1 MSQTSP
7 SGRSAEES
15 LPSQAHP
22 GSPWEGLTGRG
33 DGVLRRYR
41 HLLPLTDATPLFTL
55 GEGDTPLVRSVR
67 LEGDV
72 GCAALYFKLESCNP
86 SGSFKDRGMVVAVA
100 KAVEQGDNAVL
111 CASTGNTSSS
121 AAAYAAH
128 CGLQAYV
135 VVPHGRIAEG
145 KLAQTIAHGARIIA
159 IDGNFDDALRLARE
173 ITDRHPIALVN
184 SVNPHRIEG
193 QKTAAFEIVDVL
205 GDAPDELCLPVGNA
219 GNITAYWRGFVEYYQ
234 REQSGRKP
242 RVWGFQAAGAAPLV
256 LGEPVAEPQTVA
268 SAIRIGN
275 PASWRT
281 AIAARDESEGD
292 IQSVTDEEIL
302 AAYRRLA
309 QEEGIFC
316 EPASAAGVAG
326 LLKITSGGV
335 DLSGKTVVCIITG
348 TGLKDPERAMAEFA
362 PELHPLSPDLATI
375 EREMG
380 WA

>member
-1 MSQTSP
+1 MSPASPTSKP
-7 SGRSAEES
+7 VPDRDLSAENSPGRAES
-15 LPSQAHP
+15 A
-22 GSPWEGLTGRG
+22 GRG
-33 DGVLRRYR
+33 LGVLRRYR
-41 HLLPLTDATPLFTL
+41 SLLPVTEETPQITL
-55 GEGDTPLVRSVR
+55 GEGDTPLVRSVC
-67 LEGDV
+67 LEQEV
-72 GCAALYFKLESCNP
+72 GCEALYFKLESCNP

-100 KAVEQGDNAVL
+100 KSVERGDRAVL

-128 CGLQAYV
+128 CGLESYV
-135 VVPHGRIAEG
+135 IVPHGRIAEG
-145 KLAQTIAHGARIIA
+145 KLAQTVAHGARIIA
-159 IDGNFDDALRLARE
+159 VEGNFDDALRLARE
-173 ITDRHPIALVN
+173 ATERHPIALVN

-205 GDAPDELCLPVGNA
+205 GDAPDVLCLPVGNA

-234 REQSGRKP
+234 REIAGQKP

-256 LGEPVAEPQTVA
+256 LGRPVEEPQTVA

-275 PASWRT
+275 PASWQS
-281 AIAARDESEGD
+281 AIAARDESGGS
-292 IQSVTDEEIL
+292 ITSVTDGEIL
-302 AAYRRLA
+302 DAYRRLA

-326 LLKITSGGV
+326 LLKKAAAGA
-335 DLSGKTVVCIITG
+335 DLSGRTVVCIITG
-348 TGLKDPERAMAEFA
+348 TGLKDPERPMEVFA
-362 PELHPLSPDLATI
+362 PELRPLPPDLPTI